1 MKKILVTGSSG
12 FIGSALTLR
21 LLNEGYFVIGVD
33 NHNNYYDISLKEAR
47 LSRYIKNKNFENN
60 LLDIKDTN
68 KLKKVFIDHDI
79 DIVVNLAAQAGVE
92 YSTKK
97 PLDYVNSNIVG
108 FVNILECCK
117 AFKIKHLVYASSSS
131 VYGLNNIVP
140 FSELH
145 PSDHPVSLY
154 GATKKSNE
162 LLAHS
167 YSHVYNL
174 PTTGLRFF
182 TVYGPWDR
190 PDMALQK
197 FTKKIINREKIQL
210 YNHGNHVRDFTYID
224 DIIEGVYKIIG
235 NPPSKNTDWQ
245 KNPILSSS
253 SAPWEIY
260 NIGNNKPVKLE
271 KYISTLENELGL
283 IAQKEYLPMKVYDIE
298 KTNAE
303 ILKIKNKFNFIPQ
316 ITIEQGIKEFVKWYI
331 NYYNN

>member
-1 MKKILVTGSSG
+1 MSILVTGSSG

-117 AFKIKHLVYASSSS
+117 TFKIKHLVYASSSS